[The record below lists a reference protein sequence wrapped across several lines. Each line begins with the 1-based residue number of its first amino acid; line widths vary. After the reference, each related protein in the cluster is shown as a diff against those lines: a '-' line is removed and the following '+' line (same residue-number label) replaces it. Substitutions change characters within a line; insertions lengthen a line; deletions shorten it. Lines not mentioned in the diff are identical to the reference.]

1 MSNSRTS
8 RRDENL
14 ACKLS
19 RNHYHLSGR
28 GLLLAAAARALL
40 ALALGAAASLG
51 AALALASLAG
61 GSATAAFGGHDDKLD
76 LSCSANTNKIPT
88 ENHTPEVAKMITREE
103 KPTRMGT

>member
-19 RNHYHLSGR
+19 RKHYHLSGR

-61 GSATAAFGGHDDKLD
+61 GSATAAFGGHDCYMF
-76 LSCSANTNKIPT
+76 LSYSANTNKIQT
-88 ENHTPEVAKMITREE
+88 EKSNR
-103 KPTRMGT
+103 RWSG